1 MLWSMSAFWNGSG
14 REAEMR
20 PNQQGDQDSYTHL
33 GNLFTYLDAN
43 DRQRGPCS
51 LSQLFSWCAYGQLPP
66 ATKVR
71 QQNWPSETFRA
82 LSHMPGFSRWVSG
95 TPAGVRHGQEIRYTS
110 AQRQPQQLTPPQQVL
125 LLPPPQAQ
133 PPPPPHLLPD
143 PWAAGTTRAAAQ
155 ALVLTLT

>member
-1 MLWSMSAFWNGSG
+1 
-14 REAEMR
+14 MR
-20 PNQQGDQDSYTHL
+20 PNQQDDQDSYTHL
-33 GNLFTYLDAN
+33 GNMFTYVDAN

-51 LSQLFSWCAYGQLPP
+51 LSQLFSWCADGQLPP

-82 LSHMPGFSRWVSG
+82 LSHVPGFSR
-95 TPAGVRHGQEIRYTS
+95 YT
-110 AQRQPQQLTPPQQVL
+110 AQRQTQQLKPPQQVL

-143 PWAAGTTRAAAQ
+143 PEPWRRP
-155 ALVLTLT
+155 LP

>member
-1 MLWSMSAFWNGSG
+1 
-14 REAEMR
+14 MR
-20 PNQQGDQDSYTHL
+20 PNQQDDHRGYVDARND
-33 GNLFTYLDAN
+33 NMFTYLDAN

-51 LSQLFSWCAYGQLPP
+51 LSQLFSWCADGQLPP

-82 LSHMPGFSRWVSG
+82 LSHVPGFSR
-95 TPAGVRHGQEIRYTS
+95 YT
-110 AQRQPQQLTPPQQVL
+110 AQRQTQQLTPPQQVL

-143 PWAAGTTRAAAQ
+143 PRRTCPPHLLPGTARAAAQ
-155 ALVLTLT
+155 ALALT